1 MSAERER
8 KRQESLQKEQEQM
21 RPVHQKFN
29 MTQGW
34 TNNSFFKN
42 PSSKALKASGRQQ
55 SMSNNST
62 LIPPEP
68 TQGMGAKSRSIAAL
82 NTKLPTTLNP
92 KFASTFQNDPSSPY
106 LKSSSRISYQNNSPM
121 PKRKDDDDDNIV
133 TSIERIE

>member
-1 MSAERER
+1 MSAQRER
-8 KRQESLQKEQEQM
+8 KRLESLQKEQEQM

-42 PSSKALKASGRQQ
+42 SSSKAFKASGRQQ

-68 TQGMGAKSRSIAAL
+68 SQGMGAKSRSIAAL

-92 KFASTFQNDPSSPY
+92 KF
-106 LKSSSRISYQNNSPM
+106 SSSF
-121 PKRKDDDDDNIV
+121 
-133 TSIERIE
+133 